1 MGFLALAFLNLCVA
15 TNALQWRPL
24 PRESYPFHQHRRAG
38 VPRCGPRVQVIS
50 VGKTKEKW
58 LESAIEE
65 YTKRLRP
72 TMKLEYNWV
81 RDDAA
86 LEDKW

>member
-1 MGFLALAFLNLCVA
+1 MYQSALMPSMIGHA
-15 TNALQWRPL
+15 Q
-24 PRESYPFHQHRRAG
+24 
-38 VPRCGPRVQVIS
+38 
-50 VGKTKEKW
+50 
-58 LESAIEE
+58 
-65 YTKRLRP
+65 LRP